1 MDKLEVQDQQIYTT
15 MYKIDLKTKDLIYST
30 GNDMQRFVITYH
42 GKESEKEYL
51 YITEPFCC
59 IPETNTT
66 L

>member
-1 MDKLEVQDQQIYTT
+1 